1 MFEHIIG
8 NEQIKNILQESI
20 KRNKTS
26 HSYLFVGIE
35 GIGKKIVAKEFA
47 KMLLCL
53 EENKQESN
61 CKSCI
66 EFDSNNHP
74 DFLLLEP
81 EGNVIKIEQIRQLQK
96 RIQEK
101 PIISHKK
108 VYIIN
113 DADKM
118 TKEAQNCLL
127 KTLEE
132 PPEFSTIILIGTN
145 ENAFLSTIKSR
156 CMILHFQ
163 KIEDEKI
170 KQYLSNQLEEN
181 NITENM
187 LKMFQGSI
195 GKAIKLKDK
204 QELYNK
210 IENII
215 ENLNKKDLIDVSNS
229 AEIIY
234 QSKEEIMEILEYMN
248 VLLFEK
254 AKTNAKWIKG
264 ISIVEETK
272 KRLQQNANY
281 DMCIDN
287 LLFNMWE
294 EIN

>member
-132 PPEFSTIILIGTN
+132 PPEFSTIILIGIN

-156 CMILHFQ
+156 CMILHFK

>member
-254 AKTNAKWIKG
+254 AKTNVKWIKG

>member
-66 EFDSNNHP
+66 EFNSNNHP
-74 DFLLLEP
+74 DFLLLES